1 MDLACLEKIWCLA
14 KSTLSSEK
22 NIESITVSVLILT
35 IEMISREKK
44 RSPELKK
51 VVTCADGRDVKIRL
65 EDWWALYEL
74 STLGLRSMAGTRDCH
89 HRTPTDSLQSQGS
102 TNDSIRDI
110 DYGCAFSFS
119 KNFPAPPPMMSFWWN
134 QLLTDL
140 RVCSLIP
147 NARIYITAKDELLPF
162 HISCRLRTNLYRFK
176 RMKVS

>member
-65 EDWWALYEL
+65 ED
-74 STLGLRSMAGTRDCH
+74 
-89 HRTPTDSLQSQGS
+89 
-102 TNDSIRDI
+102 
-110 DYGCAFSFS
+110 
-119 KNFPAPPPMMSFWWN
+119 
-134 QLLTDL
+134 
-140 RVCSLIP
+140 
-147 NARIYITAKDELLPF
+147 
-162 HISCRLRTNLYRFK
+162 
-176 RMKVS
+176 